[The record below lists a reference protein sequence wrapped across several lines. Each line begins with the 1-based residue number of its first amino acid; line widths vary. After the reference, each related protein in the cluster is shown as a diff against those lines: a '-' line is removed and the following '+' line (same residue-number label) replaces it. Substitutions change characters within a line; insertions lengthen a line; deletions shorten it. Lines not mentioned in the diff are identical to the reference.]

1 MDRSIEGDSA
11 LALPRA
17 CESEEVDVTAKSDSS
32 RLILRRRMNSNGM
45 WLSLSGAAEYLD
57 VSNDTLG
64 RRATEWQNEPVI
76 GKVRWKYLKLGDNT
90 RMERRYYAPDLDA
103 LLVTA

>member
-1 MDRSIEGDSA
+1 
-11 LALPRA
+11 
-17 CESEEVDVTAKSDSS
+17 
-32 RLILRRRMNSNGM
+32 MNSNGM

-57 VSNDTLG
+57 VSTDTLG
-64 RRATEWQNEPVI
+64 RRATEWQNEPVV